1 MTRTREG
8 NASRGMI
15 RPSRAMAIDVATLRH
30 VFERIDANGD
40 GDIDPKEFLEA
51 WSDDPEI
58 GQLLTVGCDIA
69 CSTESIDDAEK
80 LRRAQKIFDAID
92 ADRNALDAAELRY
105 LQLPSDAAI
114 ETRAHAEQAGAPHTT
129 AVGSHPC

>member
-40 GDIDPKEFLEA
+40 GDIDPKEFFR
-51 WSDDPEI
+51 
-58 GQLLTVGCDIA
+58 GVVGRSRDRA
-69 CSTESIDDAEK
+69 TSHRRVRHRVFDGID
-80 LRRAQKIFDAID
+80 R
-92 ADRNALDAAELRY
+92 
-105 LQLPSDAAI
+105 
-114 ETRAHAEQAGAPHTT
+114 
-129 AVGSHPC
+129 